1 MGGGVLAAPAAIRD
15 ETPGGTRRP
24 AGMPGLKT
32 AAAKAHP
39 PKKVRKR
46 REQQFIRRRME
57 PTAQGVYV
65 VA

>member
-1 MGGGVLAAPAAIRD
+1 
-15 ETPGGTRRP
+15 
-24 AGMPGLKT
+24 MPGLKT